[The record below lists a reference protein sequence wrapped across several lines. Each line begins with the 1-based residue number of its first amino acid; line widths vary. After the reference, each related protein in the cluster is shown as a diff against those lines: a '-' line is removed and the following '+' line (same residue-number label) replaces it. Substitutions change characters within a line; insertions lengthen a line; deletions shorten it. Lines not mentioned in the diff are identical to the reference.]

1 MRRRE
6 FILLAGGMAAGLPV
20 AARAQQGERVRNIAM
35 LLPGVEGNPM
45 WRSSFLERL
54 QELGWMEGR
63 NIRIERRWAQGDTGR
78 MRAFAK
84 EFVTLQP
91 DLIVSGNTPITAALL
106 RETRTIP
113 IVFTSVA
120 DPVGSGFVESLARP
134 GGNVTG
140 FATLEPSLGGKW
152 VELLKEIAPKVTRI
166 GIIFNPETAVRQG
179 LLYSQP
185 IKAAAASFQMED
197 IAIAVHSATEI
208 ESALATFARNPESGL
223 IVIPDNFT
231 QVHRQLITSLALRH
245 RLPAVYAYRPMA
257 TIGGLVSYGVDNANL
272 VRQAAGYV
280 DRILR
285 GEKPGELPVQ
295 QPTKFEL
302 AINLKTAK
310 ALGFTVPAALL
321 ARADEVIE

>member
-1 MRRRE
+1 MTRRE
-6 FILLAGGMAAGLPV
+6 FIALV
-20 AARAQQGERVRNIAM
+20 AAAWTRTAYAERVRNIAM

-45 WRSSFLERL
+45 GRSSFSERL
-54 QELGWMEGR
+54 QELGWVEGR

-302 AINLKTAK
+302 AVNLKTVRT
-310 ALGFTVPAALL
+310 LGLTIPASLL